1 MEKEFSAALHPTQYG
16 NHIKDGRH
24 RGSKI
29 KPEVAKIVEQ
39 GYNLRTAYRMVSRAK
54 ADNKKD
60 KDFDYDKETPKGEWV

>member
-29 KPEVAKIVEQ
+29 NTEVRNLMEQ
-39 GYNLRTAYRMVSRAK
+39 GYTKRTAYRMVARAK

>member
-1 MEKEFSAALHPTQYG
+1 MEKEFSAPLHTTQYG

-29 KPEVAKIVEQ
+29 NPEVAKIVEQ
-39 GYNLRTAYRMVSRAK
+39 GHNVRTAYRMVASAK
-54 ADNKKD
+54 ADNKKY